1 MPDELLEHRR
11 KLEDKHFYER
21 DRALI
26 EKLRAKAEKERR
38 ELERKHRKEAHWMK
52 CPKCGHDLEEI
63 SLGPVLV
70 DRCKEC
76 GGVYF
81 DAGEL
86 EILLAGERRD
96 SLLRRLFGRS

>member
-1 MPDELLEHRR
+1 M
-11 KLEDKHFYER
+11 
-21 DRALI
+21 
-26 EKLRAKAEKERR
+26 
-38 ELERKHRKEAHWMK
+38 
-52 CPKCGHDLEEI
+52 
-63 SLGPVLV
+63 LV
-70 DRCKEC
+70 ERCKEC